1 MTSRNHKE
9 NEMSKITEIFILKMK
24 EGDEV
29 DAIREAARA
38 DFVALEGV
46 TSWETLVTTD
56 QSRDTLY
63 ADIFTFPDHETAKRV
78 TPQFCGAPGNAGLP
92 WPDRRNDRRSVF
104 CNPPTQNIG
113 VIQ

>member
-1 MTSRNHKE
+1 
-9 NEMSKITEIFILKMK
+9 MSKITEIFILKMK
-24 EGDEV
+24 KGDDV

-46 TSWETLVTTD
+46 MSWETQVTTD

-78 TPQFCGAPGNAGLP
+78 TPQFAERPATKAFLGQIDEMIVGQFFTTHQPKT
-92 WPDRRNDRRSVF
+92 SE
-104 CNPPTQNIG
+104 
-113 VIQ
+113 

>member
-1 MTSRNHKE
+1 MT
-9 NEMSKITEIFILKMK
+9 MITEIFVLKMK
-24 EGDEV
+24 EGAEV

-56 QSRDTLY
+56 PSRDTLY

-78 TPQFCGAPGNAGLP
+78 RPQFAERPATKAFLGQIEEMIVGQFFTIHQPKTP
-92 WPDRRNDRRSVF
+92 E
-104 CNPPTQNIG
+104 
-113 VIQ
+113 

>member
-1 MTSRNHKE
+1 
-9 NEMSKITEIFILKMK
+9 MSKITEIFILKMK
-24 EGDEV
+24 KGDDV

-46 TSWETLVTTD
+46 MSWETLVTTD

-78 TPQFCGAPGNAGLP
+78 TPQFAERPA
-92 WPDRRNDRRSVF
+92 
-104 CNPPTQNIG
+104 TQAFLGQIDEMIVG
-113 VIQ
+113 QFFTAHQPKTSE

>member
-1 MTSRNHKE
+1 MPE
-9 NEMSKITEIFILKMK
+9 ITEIFILKMK
-24 EGDEV
+24 EGDDV
-29 DAIREAARA
+29 DAIREEARA

-78 TPQFCGAPGNAGLP
+78 TPQFAERPA
-92 WPDRRNDRRSVF
+92 
-104 CNPPTQNIG
+104 TQAFLGQIDEMIVG
-113 VIQ
+113 QFFATHQPKTSE